1 METNKLSRRAFMA
14 GTGAAAVGVMLG
26 GWGPVQRGLNGLL
39 PEAAAAVPATGF
51 SPVAWVSL
59 LPDNT
64 AVIYSPAAEMGQG
77 TMTAIP
83 MIVAEEMELDWDR
96 VRVEQAPADPKR
108 FGNPGFGGAMVTGSS
123 RTVKGYYEMLRL
135 SGLQAKLVLVQA
147 AAQKWGVPAA
157 EIRAE
162 RSTLVHG
169 PSGRRMTYGE
179 LAEGAKVPA
188 ELPKVDKSML
198 KPMSSFT
205 IIGKDLPRVEVPGKS
220 EGTATFG
227 LDVRLPGMLWAS
239 VLHPPVQDEKP
250 QEVKDGAAL
259 AVPGVKKVLRL
270 PSAVAVVADSFAT
283 ARKARDLLEVKWTEQ
298 AKARSY
304 DSEAALK
311 EFVARAERLEEAGA
325 VWHKHGDAAQKLA
338 GAARVFRATYTT
350 DHVAHVTMEPMNC
363 TARAEGDSIEI
374 WVPSQTPSGVIGTV
388 AAGAGYKPEN
398 IKVHITLLGGGYG
411 RRAEADYSLDA
422 ALIAK
427 AMPGVP
433 IQVIWT
439 REDDFQRARPRPMTA
454 QHLVAGLDEQG
465 RIVGWRHRLVSEGI
479 YARISPEAYRK
490 SGGRDAPVME
500 GADGVYRIP
509 DQLVEHGLEQRG
521 VDVSFWRAVGAG
533 YTKFSIETLIDE
545 IAAATGKDPLQYR
558 LDLTADAP
566 RAQAVLREAA
576 AMAGWEGQREPGHAY
591 GLAFSDA
598 WNTFI
603 AMVVDVSMRE
613 GRPVVHRVWAA
624 VDCGHAI
631 SPANIKVQVEGA
643 ALFGLSAALGE
654 RLVYKAGQVQ
664 QHNLDTYPLLRAN
677 QAPVVQVKV
686 LPTDNPPGGMGEVG
700 LPPVA
705 PAVANA
711 VARLTGK
718 RIRTLPF
725 PQTV

>member
-1 METNKLSRRAFMA
+1 METNKLSRRAFIA
-14 GTGAAAVGVMLG
+14 GSGSVALGVMLG
-26 GWGPVQRGLNGLL
+26 GWTGARGGASLLL
-39 PEAAAAVPATGF
+39 PEAAAADASF

-59 LPDNT
+59 APDNT
-64 AVIYSPAAEMGQG
+64 AVIYSPASEMGQG

-83 MIVAEEMELDWDR
+83 MIVAEEMELDWHK
-96 VRVEQAPADPKR
+96 VRVEQAPADPRR

-123 RTVKGYYEMLRL
+123 RTVKGYYDALRL
-135 SGLQAKLVLVQA
+135 AGLQARLVLVQA
-147 AAQKWGVPAA
+147 AAGKWGVPAA
-157 EIRAE
+157 DIRAE
-162 RSTLVHG
+162 RSTLIHV
-169 PSGRRMTYGE
+169 PTGRRMAYGD
-179 LAEGAKVPA
+179 LVDGARVPA

-198 KPMSSFT
+198 KPMSAFA
-205 IIGKDLPRVEVPGKS
+205 IIGKDLPRVEVPAKS
-220 EGTATFG
+220 DGSAAFG
-227 LDVRLPGMLWAS
+227 IDVRLPGMLWAAI
-239 VLHPPVQDEKP
+239 LHAPVQGEKP
-250 QEVKDGAAL
+250 LAVVDSAAL
-259 AVPGVKKVLRL
+259 AVPGVKKVVRL
-270 PSAVAVVADSFAT
+270 PAGVAVVADSFAT
-283 ARKARDLLEVKWTEQ
+283 ARKARDLLEVKWSEE

-311 EFVARAERLEEAGA
+311 EFAARAERLDEGGA
-325 VWHKHGDAAQKLA
+325 VWHKHGDAAQKLS

-363 TARAEGDSIEI
+363 TARAEGEAIEI
-374 WVPSQTPSGVIGTV
+374 WVPSQSPSGVIGIV

-422 ALIAK
+422 ALLAK

-454 QHLVAGLDEQG
+454 QHLVAGIDAEG

-479 YARISPEAYRK
+479 VARTAPAAYQK

-500 GADGVYRIP
+500 GADGVYQIA
-509 DQLVEHGLEQRG
+509 DQLVEHCREQRG

-545 IAAATGKDPLQYR
+545 IAGAAGKDPLQYR
-558 LDLTADAP
+558 LDLTSDTP

-576 AMAGWEGQREPGHAY
+576 AMARWGGSRKPGHAL

-598 WNTFI
+598 WSTFI
-603 AMVVDVSMRE
+603 AMVAEVSMSE
-613 GRPVVHRVWAA
+613 GRPVVHRLWAA

-631 SPANIKVQVEGA
+631 SPANIKAQVEGA

-654 RLVYKAGQVQ
+654 MLVYKGGQVQ

-677 QAPVVQVKV
+677 QAPVVEVTV

-718 RIRTLPF
+718 RLRNLPF
-725 PQTV
+725 PQTI